1 MLYYIR
7 NGTRFFVQGATLGI
21 DEMNMTQ
28 QLCHMILQEIN
39 KHNHN
44 TDTTLIKGG
53 KELSFENPKIDK
65 VVTMQKTTNETE
77 KEDKNE
83 TNINKIIGEKIERTK
98 QEMNKNNDK
107 TSNEKNINTN
117 TNKTDKANNND
128 NIRNDYKGNKT
139 TECRYFWRG
148 TCKFGREC
156 WFRHTELCQDW
167 DRRNECTNDLCKLNH
182 PKNVTSSIME
192 NAIAINV
199 DFYTHQER
207 NQEVN

>member
-1 MLYYIR
+1 MVREIMNKNGNLPKFVETNCTRQKNSNDCGLFIIYQIWKMLYYIR

-98 QEMNKNNDK
+98 
-107 TSNEKNINTN
+107 
-117 TNKTDKANNND
+117 
-128 NIRNDYKGNKT
+128 
-139 TECRYFWRG
+139 
-148 TCKFGREC
+148 
-156 WFRHTELCQDW
+156 
-167 DRRNECTNDLCKLNH
+167 
-182 PKNVTSSIME
+182 
-192 NAIAINV
+192 
-199 DFYTHQER
+199 
-207 NQEVN
+207 